1 MTKKHIIFNVSCIIL
16 LMLFFLLSSCSQAVS
31 TSQDQ
36 TKYDAKISSG
46 TTEKSL
52 RQDGT
57 RFYHAIPTIMED
69 HPGWDWCACAEI
81 CMAYID
87 PDFGYVDQSV
97 LYQKGP
103 FAANPLYNANDSIW
117 SFYPHFNGN
126 TYFIWAGAGSP
137 GLDYVKLCID
147 GDPNPNHC
155 AGPGLFID
163 ERISR
168 IPPFTKYTVVMF
180 GYDLVNNQ
188 IAYFDPQTGF
198 CGWVNYNSFLNNLS
212 DNHSRSSYS
221 NQMLAVYQ
229 YNW

>member
-1 MTKKHIIFNVSCIIL
+1 MTKKGFIFQVSGIIL
-16 LMLFFLLSSCSQAVS
+16 LMIVFLLSSCSQAAM
-31 TSQDQ
+31 TEQN
-36 TKYDAKISSG
+36 KMDAKYPSG
-46 TTEKSL
+46 TIEKSI

-57 RFYHAIPTIMED
+57 RFYHLIPTIMQD
-69 HPGWDWCACAEI
+69 NPGWNWCACAQI

-87 PDFGYVDQSV
+87 PNFGYVDQSV

-103 FAANPLYNANDSIW
+103 YAANPLYNANASIW
-117 SFYPHFNGN
+117 SFYPNFNGN

-137 GLDYVKLCID
+137 GLDYVKLCMD
-147 GDPNPNHC
+147 GDPNPNHG

-163 ERISR
+163 ERVSR

-198 CGWVNYNSFLNNLS
+198 CGWVNYSSFLNNLS
-212 DNHSRSSYS
+212 DSHSPSSYS

-229 YNW
+229 HNW